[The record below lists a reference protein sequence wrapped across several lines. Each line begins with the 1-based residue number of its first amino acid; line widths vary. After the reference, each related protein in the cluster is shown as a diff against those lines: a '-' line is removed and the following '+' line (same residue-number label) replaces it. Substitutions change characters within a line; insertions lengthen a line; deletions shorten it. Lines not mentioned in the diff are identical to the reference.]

1 MQYPKRKDH
10 LALDG
15 LNLCIAGGQVNAIT
29 GTSGGGKSSKP
40 VMTVYPKDP
49 IAKSF
54 FNSAILAL
62 LQRFYDPSHRTI
74 TVGGIDLQMIPLETL
89 QSNLAIV
96 SQDSV
101 LFEGDIRFNLSVSL
115 GL

>member
-40 VMTVYPKDP
+40 VMNGSSKDA

-54 FNSAILAL
+54 STQQYLHCCSI
-62 LQRFYDPSHRTI
+62 S
-74 TVGGIDLQMIPLETL
+74 MIRLMA
-89 QSNLAIV
+89 QSQL
-96 SQDSV
+96 V
-101 LFEGDIRFNLSVSL
+101 L
-115 GL
+115 